1 MLCSN
6 AGDGIDP
13 RRRRIRAAAL
23 SMFEDASDGGRDAL
37 PACGLFSELLSAR
50 LGEAIELR
58 TPVVFG
64 ITPGGFDP
72 ALLLETVERGVKR
85 SLRNLQ
91 HVARDLLQP
100 LRDAPAVHVAGR
112 EGSEDEQIEGTLE
125 KVGLR
130 GPVPGSNS
138 HAAKYI

>member
-1 MLCSN
+1 MPRSIPRATSDSASSSRWNCSSASMLCSN

-72 ALLLETVERGVKR
+72 ALLLE
-85 SLRNLQ
+85 
-91 HVARDLLQP
+91 
-100 LRDAPAVHVAGR
+100 
-112 EGSEDEQIEGTLE
+112 
-125 KVGLR
+125 
-130 GPVPGSNS
+130 
-138 HAAKYI
+138 